1 MYMKLPPED
10 LNPNLCPLH
19 HISVYTCEVTITP
32 WCAVVNKK
40 EKKKKINLKL
50 AILCVHEL
58 VRVGLGEP
66 ATNYCAHFWVDSWIS
81 GRLPGQDD

>member
-40 EKKKKINLKL
+40 EKKKKI
-50 AILCVHEL
+50 
-58 VRVGLGEP
+58 
-66 ATNYCAHFWVDSWIS
+66 
-81 GRLPGQDD
+81 

>member
-40 EKKKKINLKL
+40 EKKKKILNLL
-50 AILCVHEL
+50 FCVFTSWSGL
-58 VRVGLGEP
+58 VWVNPQPTIALTFGWTVGSRVGYRVKMI
-66 ATNYCAHFWVDSWIS
+66 N
-81 GRLPGQDD
+81 

>member
-32 WCAVVNKK
+32 WYAVVNKK
-40 EKKKKINLKL
+40 EKKKKKKSKT
-50 AILCVHEL
+50 CYFVCS
-58 VRVGLGEP
+58 RVGQGW
-66 ATNYCAHFWVDSWIS
+66 F
-81 GRLPGQDD
+81 G